1 LTTIVFKF
9 SCYHTFPYNPAV
21 VDAVA

>member
-1 LTTIVFKF
+1 LATIVFKF